1 MMTDSPSPWLNVS
14 RLSKTIWRIEDA
26 GMVSEY
32 LITGDDRSLLIDCGW
47 GIGDLSKTV
56 AGLTSLPLTIINTH
70 GHRDHTSGDY
80 LFNDNIHI
88 HEGDVPLL
96 NKSYDPA
103 ARSETLRRFPK
114 ESWPSG
120 FNSEAWIHAPMP
132 GYEAFKGPLSFDLG
146 GRTIDVIETPGH
158 TPGSLCLYDRKE
170 RLLFAGDN
178 IQAGNVLLMMNES
191 LPLATYQK
199 SVDKLAAMAD
209 NINIVYPA
217 HGSAPLKPDV
227 LKEMQAG
234 VGKILKGEIRGS
246 PETTYLG
253 SGLAVRF
260 DGCGILY
267 KEDRLR

>member
-1 MMTDSPSPWLNVS
+1 VIDLHSTWLNVS

-26 GMVSEY
+26 GVSEY
-32 LITGDDRSLLIDCGW
+32 LITGNDRSLLIDCGW
-47 GIGDLSKTV
+47 GIGDLAKTV
-56 AGLTSLPLTIINTH
+56 AGLTSLPLAIINTH

-80 LFNDNIHI
+80 LFKERIHI

-96 NKSYDPA
+96 KKAYDPA
-103 ARSETLRRFPK
+103 ARTETLRRFPK
-114 ESWPSG
+114 ERWPPG
-120 FNSEAWIHAPMP
+120 FKEDAWIHAPLP
-132 GYEAFKGPLSFDLG
+132 HFESFEGPRSFDLG
-146 GRTIDVIETPGH
+146 GRIVDVIETPGH

-178 IQAGNVLLMMNES
+178 IQAGNVLMMMPES

-199 SVDKLAAMAD
+199 SIDKLAAMAD
-209 NINIVYPA
+209 KIDKVFPA
-217 HGSAPLKPDV
+217 HGPAPIKPDAF
-227 LKEMQAG
+227 KDMQTG
-234 VGKILKGEIRGS
+234 VGKILKGEIRGT

-253 SGLAVRF
+253 SGLALRF